1 MTYVLI
7 VLIVVVVVVIVALA
21 ATNPMM
27 RKREDAAIKAVKDEI
42 GADNVSLIEPRST
55 AMGTD
60 PEDAGGLR
68 GMACLAL
75 GPTELIAASWV
86 GTKLW
91 RVDRSVITG
100 VDSAADDPASVQKA
114 TITVTYT
121 TEEAE
126 GGEATAM
133 FRLREPAEWL
143 TELGYDWG
151 EAGPP
156 EVDADGDDEDDEPD
170 ESEPDASKD

>member
-1 MTYVLI
+1 MTPLLI

-27 RKREDAAIKAVKDEI
+27 RKREDTAIKAVKDEL

-75 GPTELIAASWV
+75 GPDELVAASWV
-86 GTKLW
+86 GTKMW
-91 RVDRSVITG
+91 RVDRKAITG
-100 VDSAADDPASVQKA
+100 IDSAADDPASVQKA
-114 TITVTYT
+114 TITITYT
-121 TEEAE
+121 TDAVEA
-126 GGEATAM
+126 GEATAM

-143 TELGYDWG
+143 TELGFDWG

-156 EVDADGDDEDDEPD
+156 EPEVDDEEDDEDNE
-170 ESEPDASKD
+170 KDTGGD

>member
-1 MTYVLI
+1 MTVLLI
-7 VLIVVVVVVIVALA
+7 VLIVVVVIVIVALA

-27 RKREDAAIKAVKDEI
+27 RKREDGAIKAVKDDL
-42 GADNVSLIEPRST
+42 GADNVTLIEPRTT

-75 GPTELIAASWV
+75 GPDRLVASTWV
-86 GTKLW
+86 GTKMW
-91 RVDRSVITG
+91 SVDRSAITG

-114 TITVTYT
+114 TITITYT
-121 TEEAE
+121 T
-126 GGEATAM
+126 GDGDVTAM

-151 EAGPP
+151 EDGPP
-156 EVDADGDDEDDEPD
+156 EPADDDVD
-170 ESEPDASKD
+170 DA

>member
-1 MTYVLI
+1 MTALLI

-27 RKREDAAIKAVKDEI
+27 RKREDAAIKAVKDEL
-42 GADNVSLIEPRST
+42 GADNVALIEPRTT

-75 GPTELIAASWV
+75 GPNELVAATWV

-91 RVDRSVITG
+91 RVDRSAITA
-100 VDSAADDPASVQKA
+100 VDSAADDPGSVQKA
-114 TITVTYT
+114 TITVTYST
-121 TEEAE
+121 DAVES
-126 GGEATAM
+126 GEATAM

-156 EVDADGDDEDDEPD
+156 ETETDEAD
-170 ESEPDASKD
+170 